1 MRETK
6 DQKIIRLERKI
17 EKLENYIKELKAGSR
32 QLKKDVKL
40 GMNIKETSHKSDIAN
55 LNKEMNRL
63 ISENSRLQK
72 SITDLE
78 EEKKGLIIRLKNSN
92 KSKEEI
98 RFEESCNNL
107 KQMSNEDNVKRLE
120 DWNMGF
126 AKDKYGLTFIDPTM
140 LTLNIN
146 PNTGA
151 RLKPFSCIHIAK
163 SIENNPLYIKKCD
176 ELYELKERVF
186 RECEIEEFI
195 NNVGRELYEKL
206 YKDFPFEDYEMS

>member
-17 EKLENYIKELKAGSR
+17 EKLENYIRELKAGSR

-40 GMNIKETSHKSDIAN
+40 GMNIKETSHKSYIAN
-55 LNKEMNRL
+55 LNREMNRL

-78 EEKKGLIIRLKNSN
+78 EEKKGFIIRLKNSN

-107 KQMSNEDNVKRLE
+107 KQMSNEDNAKRLE

-126 AKDKYGLTFIDPTM
+126 TKDKY
-140 LTLNIN
+140 
-146 PNTGA
+146 
-151 RLKPFSCIHIAK
+151 
-163 SIENNPLYIKKCD
+163 
-176 ELYELKERVF
+176 
-186 RECEIEEFI
+186 
-195 NNVGRELYEKL
+195 
-206 YKDFPFEDYEMS
+206 

>member
-6 DQKIIRLERKI
+6 DKKIIRLERKI
-17 EKLENYIKELKAGSR
+17 EKLENYIRELKAGSR

-78 EEKKGLIIRLKNSN
+78 EEKKGFIIRLKNSN

-107 KQMSNEDNVKRLE
+107 KQMSNEDNAKRLE

-126 AKDKYGLTFIDPTM
+126 TKDK
-140 LTLNIN
+140 
-146 PNTGA
+146 
-151 RLKPFSCIHIAK
+151 
-163 SIENNPLYIKKCD
+163 
-176 ELYELKERVF
+176 
-186 RECEIEEFI
+186 
-195 NNVGRELYEKL
+195 
-206 YKDFPFEDYEMS
+206 

>member
-1 MRETK
+1 
-6 DQKIIRLERKI
+6 
-17 EKLENYIKELKAGSR
+17 
-32 QLKKDVKL
+32 
-40 GMNIKETSHKSDIAN
+40 
-55 LNKEMNRL
+55 
-63 ISENSRLQK
+63 
-72 SITDLE
+72 
-78 EEKKGLIIRLKNSN
+78 
-92 KSKEEI
+92 
-98 RFEESCNNL
+98 
-107 KQMSNEDNVKRLE
+107 MSNEDNVKRLE

-126 AKDKYGLTFIDPTM
+126 TKDKYGLTFIDPTM

-195 NNVGRELYEKL
+195 NNVSRELYEKL

>member
-17 EKLENYIKELKAGSR
+17 EKLENYIRELKAGSR

-78 EEKKGLIIRLKNSN
+78 EEKKVL
-92 KSKEEI
+92 
-98 RFEESCNNL
+98 
-107 KQMSNEDNVKRLE
+107 
-120 DWNMGF
+120 
-126 AKDKYGLTFIDPTM
+126 
-140 LTLNIN
+140 
-146 PNTGA
+146 
-151 RLKPFSCIHIAK
+151 
-163 SIENNPLYIKKCD
+163 
-176 ELYELKERVF
+176 
-186 RECEIEEFI
+186 
-195 NNVGRELYEKL
+195 
-206 YKDFPFEDYEMS
+206 

>member
-17 EKLENYIKELKAGSR
+17 QKLENYIKELKAGSR

-126 AKDKYGLTFIDPTM
+126 AKDKYGLTFIDP
-140 LTLNIN
+140 LCL
-146 PNTGA
+146 
-151 RLKPFSCIHIAK
+151 L
-163 SIENNPLYIKKCD
+163 
-176 ELYELKERVF
+176 
-186 RECEIEEFI
+186 
-195 NNVGRELYEKL
+195 
-206 YKDFPFEDYEMS
+206 

>member
-17 EKLENYIKELKAGSR
+17 EKLENYIRELKAGSR
-32 QLKKDVKL
+32 QLKKNVKL

-78 EEKKGLIIRLKNSN
+78 EEKKGFIIRLKNSN

-98 RFEESCNNL
+98 RFEE
-107 KQMSNEDNVKRLE
+107 NE
-120 DWNMGF
+120 
-126 AKDKYGLTFIDPTM
+126 
-140 LTLNIN
+140 
-146 PNTGA
+146 
-151 RLKPFSCIHIAK
+151 
-163 SIENNPLYIKKCD
+163 
-176 ELYELKERVF
+176 
-186 RECEIEEFI
+186 
-195 NNVGRELYEKL
+195 
-206 YKDFPFEDYEMS
+206 